1 MTDQDIKRQKA
12 DALLRYHEAA
22 ENLAHVRRRVRDIAS
37 AMRSVADA
45 LERSPDNFTPPDNTP
60 LNQRLMIAPEP
71 VGATLE
77 TETFGTVKMDALE
90 AIADQLRE
98 AQSAVSA
105 AESEARQLGVDPSAN
120 RR

>member
-12 DALLRYHEAA
+12 DALLRYHEA
-22 ENLAHVRRRVRDIAS
+22 EQQLAQVRRRVRDIAS
-37 AMRSVADA
+37 AMRSIAET
-45 LERSPDNFTPPDNTP
+45 LERSPDNFTPQDHTP
-60 LNQRLMIAPEP
+60 LNQRRVIAPEP

-77 TETFGTVKMDALE
+77 TETFGTVNMDALE

-105 AESEARQLGVDPSAN
+105 AASEARQLGVDPSPK
-120 RR
+120 R